1 MERRTFVG
9 TAALGAAALMIPR
22 IAFAERAV
30 RGVADGTTLYVNPAS
45 GDDGKTGSRGAPLR
59 TLAEAARRVS
69 RDRGRGPLTVMMAEG
84 IHVLGETALFSPRP
98 GRFTKDERLVI
109 RAEVLP
115 DDVAWDHGRMPTVIP
130 TMPMKDTW
138 NGKPDTL
145 GGAADGILVE
155 SSHVTIQGLR
165 ILGMP
170 IVESPRP
177 GVIKRLY
184 AVTRLRPELDDLEIA
199 QCVFEGSE
207 ILALKPCRHHRAR
220 HWSRRAPLHLPRP
233 QDLGRVLGR
242 RHDWSRDAP
251 LRE

>member
-1 MERRTFVG
+1 MMEKMVVQASRR
-9 TAALGAAALMIPR
+9 
-22 IAFAERAV
+22 
-30 RGVADGTTLYVNPAS
+30 ADG
-45 GDDGKTGSRGAPLR
+45 RGRA
-59 TLAEAARRVS
+59 TES

-207 ILALKPCRHHRAR
+207 MPGAEPCRHHRAR